1 MLLCIHQAGKDTREL
16 ETSDTSS
23 ARSVVREPLDNF
35 SPVSCCLIYSKFLR
49 NFHFF
54 IHSNGHAF
62 TWSQQGKVHLDTSK
76 RVILQTRKNVE
87 KVRVYLLV
95 GKLLRKSPR
104 DEENEDVHS
113 PPQAT
118 EKLPEKIKKL
128 EEI

>member
-1 MLLCIHQAGKDTREL
+1 MIH
-16 ETSDTSS
+16 
-23 ARSVVREPLDNF
+23 
-35 SPVSCCLIYSKFLR
+35 SPYTCCLIFSKFLR

-54 IHSNGHAF
+54 IHSNGHANQP
-62 TWSQQGKVHLDTSK
+62 SLGLNRGKCIKTNISWLSFLAKNERVVLQK
-76 RVILQTRKNVE
+76 RQNV
-87 KVRVYLLV
+87 KTVRVYLVV

-104 DEENEDVHS
+104 DGENEDGHS